1 MQTEM
6 NTEMR
11 ELTDNELDA
20 VNGGFVPVIIGAL
33 TAVGALA
40 AVGVAIT
47 MGVLALTDALAK
59 KG

>member
-20 VNGGFVPVIIGAL
+20 VNGGFLPLVIGGL
-33 TAVGALA
+33 AV
-40 AVGVAIT
+40 VGVAIG
-47 MGVLALTDALAK
+47 MGVLALAEVIAK